1 MQEPHV
7 NAATFLQLCEANAAL
22 SDAFTSRVALS
33 DAERAA
39 CAALSMN
46 LQPVPSTHFDD
57 DRALRA
63 TLPAE
68 DRAACA
74 AMARLLQ
81 SGALLAHLGLAATT
95 LAAAV
100 LLVKTSIGVAAGAF
114 LVAALLA
121 GAADRYYALR
131 VRLDAGLFADLAQ
144 GHVASLPALD
154 AALARVGLRKS
165 GTVARSLDDR
175 MQGAKG
181 LLTKHVAVL
190 GLQAMMLLGAGLS

>member
-1 MQEPHV
+1 M

-46 LQPVPSTHFDD
+46 LQPVPPTHFDD

-63 TLPAE
+63 TLPPE

-81 SGALLAHLGLAATT
+81 SGALLAHLGLAATA

-100 LLVKTSIGVAAGAF
+100 LLLKSSIGVAAGAL

-121 GAADRYYALR
+121 GTADRYYALR

-144 GHVASLPALD
+144 GHIASLPALD
-154 AALARVGLRKS
+154 AALARVGLRKP

-175 MQGAKG
+175 MHGAKG
-181 LLTKHVAVL
+181 LLIKHIAVI
-190 GLQAMMLLGAGLS
+190 GLQAMTLFGAGLS

>member
-1 MQEPHV
+1 V

-22 SDAFTSRVALS
+22 SDTFTSRVALS

-68 DRAACA
+68 DRTACA

-81 SGALLAHLGLAATT
+81 SGALLAHLGLVATT

-100 LLVKTSIGVAAGAF
+100 LLLKASIGPTAGAF
-114 LVAALLA
+114 LVATLLA

-131 VRLDAGLFADLAQ
+131 VRLDAGLFSDLAQ
-144 GHVASLPALD
+144 GHIASLPALD
-154 AALARVGLRKS
+154 AALARLGLRKP
-165 GTVARSLDDR
+165 GTVARALDDR
-175 MQGAKG
+175 MHGAKA
-181 LLTKHVAVL
+181 LLYKHVAVV
-190 GLQAMMLLGAGLS
+190 GLQAMMLFGAGLS

>member
-1 MQEPHV
+1 M
-7 NAATFLQLCEANAAL
+7 NAATFLQLCEANATL

-46 LQPVPSTHFDD
+46 LQPVPTNHFDD

-63 TLPAE
+63 TLLPD

-81 SGALLAHLGLAATT
+81 SGALLAYLGLATTT

-100 LLVKTSIGVAAGAF
+100 LLLKSGIGVAADAF
-114 LVAALLA
+114 LAAALLA
-121 GAADRYYALR
+121 GVADRYYALR
-131 VRLDAGLFADLAQ
+131 VRLDAGLFSELAQ
-144 GHVASLPALD
+144 GRIASLPALD
-154 AALARVGLRKS
+154 AALARVGLRKP
-165 GTVARSLDDR
+165 GTATRSLDDR
-175 MQGAKG
+175 LQGAKG
-181 LLTKHVAVL
+181 LLTRHVAVV